1 MECVLYLVFAIV
13 AFSTGNTL
21 AKLANAVTDS
31 AVLMAIKSHVRNQ
44 RPVIIAVSTND
55 GLGMNA
61 KNLGILLNTKHY
73 YFVPFGQDNPKD
85 KKNSLVAKLEY
96 TIPAI
101 EEALEGRQLQ
111 PMIVQY

>member
-1 MECVLYLVFAIV
+1 M
-13 AFSTGNTL
+13 
-21 AKLANAVTDS
+21 TDTP
-31 AVLMAIKSHVRNQ
+31 VLMAAKSHIRNQ
-44 RPVIIAVSTND
+44 KPVVIAISTND

-61 KNLGILLNTKHY
+61 KNLGILLNSKHY
-73 YFVPFGQDNPKD
+73 YFVSFGQDNPIE

-101 EEALEGRQLQ
+101 EQALEGKQLQ